1 MSYKKFRPIVLA
13 GGSGKR
19 LWPLSTKKRPKQ
31 FISLFGD
38 LSLFDLTLQRVNN
51 RDIFKKPIV
60 VTSEEYLTLV
70 EESLAKTG
78 LEVEM
83 VFLEPE
89 SKNTFSALALPV
101 LAAIRKK
108 EEERYM
114 VMPSDHYIPFNK
126 SFYETSSNIQNL
138 FKRDALI
145 LLGVVPNSPST
156 EYGYI
161 STIPSS
167 NILKKVKSFIE
178 KPELEKAKRLIKQ
191 PDTLWNSGIFCFDGK
206 WLSQSIKKKYPDLH
220 SLMMRLLPTEELN
233 QLYFYPN
240 REQFSQLEDISFDK
254 AFVESNLD
262 TFVASLDAG
271 WTDLGSWH
279 SLSNLQKNPEHGLTL
294 YAEGNYPR
302 TEKPWGFFE
311 VLLETEFSKVKML
324 SINSNQML
332 SMQMHEHRSE
342 TWYITQGVA
351 TVTVENEI
359 LELRPG
365 ESIVID
371 KKEKHRVQN
380 FGDETLEII
389 EIQTGTYFGE
399 DDIVRFE
406 DKYGRKDFH

>member
-1 MSYKKFRPIVLA
+1 MAEDFD
-13 GGSGKR
+13 
-19 LWPLSTKKRPKQ
+19 
-31 FISLFGD
+31 FGFTAVD
-38 LSLFDLTLQRVNN
+38 EPEDRGTPAPAQPTVNN
-51 RDIFKKPIV
+51 DEVLDEIKKLEARLLQIDNSGMV
-60 VTSEEYLTLV
+60 DEHKALV
-70 EESLAKTG
+70 EQDVATKLRD
-78 LEVEM
+78 VEDL
-83 VFLEPE
+83 V
-89 SKNTFSALALPV
+89 LP
-101 LAAIRKK
+101 
-108 EEERYM
+108 
-114 VMPSDHYIPFNK
+114 
-126 SFYETSSNIQNL
+126 
-138 FKRDALI
+138 
-145 LLGVVPNSPST
+145 LL
-156 EYGYI
+156 Y
-161 STIPSS
+161 
-167 NILKKVKSFIE
+167 
-178 KPELEKAKRLIKQ
+178 
-191 PDTLWNSGIFCFDGK
+191 
-206 WLSQSIKKKYPDLH
+206 
-220 SLMMRLLPTEELN
+220 
-233 QLYFYPN
+233 
-240 REQFSQLEDISFDK
+240 
-254 AFVESNLD
+254 
-262 TFVASLDAG
+262 
-271 WTDLGSWH
+271 
-279 SLSNLQKNPEHGLTL
+279 NLQKNPEHGLTL